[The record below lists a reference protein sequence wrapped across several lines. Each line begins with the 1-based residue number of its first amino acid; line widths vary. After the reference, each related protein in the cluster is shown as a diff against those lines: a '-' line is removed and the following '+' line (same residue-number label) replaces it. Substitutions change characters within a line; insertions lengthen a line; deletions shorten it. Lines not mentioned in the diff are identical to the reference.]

1 MSNAWYPKILSRAP
15 LSDLLD
21 SIAGTGDPIKVRL
34 LDDTYTFSAAHDF
47 LNDTTGAIGTDVTLT
62 GSALV
67 EGAWT
72 ADDVTWVALA
82 SGDTVNAA
90 VLAPLAAKEMVD
102 IQRRQGAWA
111 NVKTASGQTGWVR
124 VLNLR
129 TGSGQRGDAGV
140 GALASVFKTGSSGNT
155 VSTGVKGLS
164 AEQLQNATPD
174 PAEAE
179 RLNSFA
185 VKTADA
191 RTFAKQGKLADKKVD
206 YLPLAAQ

>member
-1 MSNAWYPKILSRAP
+1 MHHLAKTSFC
-15 LSDLLD
+15 LLLG
-21 SIAGTGDPIKVRL
+21 AL
-34 LDDTYTFSAAHDF
+34 L
-47 LNDTTGAIGTDVTLT
+47 
-62 GSALV
+62 GSPP
-67 EGAWT
+67 
-72 ADDVTWVALA
+72 ALA
-82 SGDTVNAA
+82 EPATLLKPGELRSLPQGSAA

-179 RLNSFA
+179 RLNGFA

-206 YLPLAAQ
+206 YLPAAVQ